1 MPPTREAAEMQPEL
15 PHDAAHYFLLM
26 DPAWEPEPGEEVPP
40 LEVVVGGWPV
50 TDGGD
55 IGAFRANPGYV
66 PSDENAPTDPLDA
79 VLRLV
84 MSHRADAEQLQL
96 VLRDSVLDIGMDGD
110 GRPLVA
116 RSPDGVPC
124 VVVATGPAHRARSAP
139 PAWRRGDLDDLVT
152 LLVDGVDVLVN
163 PGGPAAT
170 RLTGEFVRET
180 VLMTDAEVSAA
191 AGRCLRADD
200 RVAVVRWDTPP
211 ADGDAARPGGGA
223 QPAAPTPTGA
233 PDDGS
238 TPERHSGE
246 LVPDR
251 NPIPAYRS

>member
-96 VLRDSVLDIGMDGD
+96 VLRDSALDIGMDGD

-211 ADGDAARPGGGA
+211 ADGDPGPPRRGA
-223 QPAAPTPTGA
+223 PPGPAAPPRAPGA
-233 PDDGS
+233 
-238 TPERHSGE
+238 RC
-246 LVPDR
+246 
-251 NPIPAYRS
+251 